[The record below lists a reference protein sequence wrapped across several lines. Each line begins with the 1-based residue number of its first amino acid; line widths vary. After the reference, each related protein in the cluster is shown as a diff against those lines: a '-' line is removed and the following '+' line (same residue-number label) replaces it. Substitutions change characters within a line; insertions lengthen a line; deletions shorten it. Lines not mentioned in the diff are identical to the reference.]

1 MSGHSKWNNIKRK
14 KEKTDGARAKVFTK
28 IGREISV
35 AVRDGGPN
43 PASNSKLADLIAKAK
58 RMSVPND
65 NIQRIIKKAEGGD
78 KTEFEAI
85 TYEGYG
91 PGGVAGMVE
100 TLTDNRNRTAADL
113 RHYFDKNGG
122 NLGAMGCVAFL
133 FNQKGVIDISLEDKD
148 ADEAMMDALDAGAE
162 DFDASEDAAE
172 VTTDPENYSAVVKAL
187 EEKGYEILSDDLAM
201 VPMTTTRLTDP
212 DQLKLMGKLLD
223 ALEDKDADEAMM
235 DALDAGAED
244 FDAGED
250 AAEITTDPEN
260 YSAVVKAMEEKGYEI
275 LSDDL
280 AMVPMT
286 TTRLTDPDQ
295 LKLMGKLLDALE
307 DNDDVQNVW
316 HSLENEEDL
325 PE

>member
-1 MSGHSKWNNIKRK
+1 MSGHSKWHNIQKTKGAADAKRS
-14 KEKTDGARAKVFTK
+14 AAFTK
-28 IGREISV
+28 IAKEIIV
-35 AVRDGGPN
+35 AVKEGGGSGD
-43 PASNSKLADLIAKAK
+43 PANNSRLATVIAKAK
-58 RMSVPND
+58 ANNMPND
-65 NIQRIIKKAEGGD
+65 NIKRTIDKALGSGNTDNYESV
-78 KTEFEAI
+78 

-91 PGGVAGMVE
+91 PGGVAVMVE

-133 FNQKGVIDISLEDKD
+133 FSQKGVIDISLEDKD

-162 DFDASEDAAE
+162 DFDAGEEAAE
-172 VTTDPENYSAVVKAL
+172 ITTDPENYSAVVKAL

-212 DQLKLMGKLLD
+212 DQLKQMGKLLD
-223 ALEDKDADEAMM
+223 
-235 DALDAGAED
+235 
-244 FDAGED
+244 
-250 AAEITTDPEN
+250 
-260 YSAVVKAMEEKGYEI
+260 S
-275 LSDDL
+275 
-280 AMVPMT
+280 
-286 TTRLTDPDQ
+286 
-295 LKLMGKLLDALE
+295 LE

>member
-43 PASNSKLADLIAKAK
+43 LIAKAK

-91 PGGVAGMVE
+91 PGGVAVMVE

-122 NLGAMGCVAFL
+122 NLGAMGCVGFL
-133 FNQKGVIDISLEDKD
+133 FSQKGVIDISLEDKD

-162 DFDASEDAAE
+162 DFDAG
-172 VTTDPENYSAVVKAL
+172 
-187 EEKGYEILSDDLAM
+187 EE
-201 VPMTTTRLTDP
+201 
-212 DQLKLMGKLLD
+212 
-223 ALEDKDADEAMM
+223 
-235 DALDAGAED
+235 
-244 FDAGED
+244 

-260 YSAVVKAMEEKGYEI
+260 YSAVVKAM
-275 LSDDL
+275 
-280 AMVPMT
+280 
-286 TTRLTDPDQ
+286 
-295 LKLMGKLLDALE
+295 GKLLDSLE